1 MNESQMKEQIQS
13 ANDMIET
20 LVQQRDSASNQVV
33 QLAAQNK
40 ALQRKVAEMEKAA
53 AVEVPT
59 EAEVITPKANG
70 HAEAAATH

>member
-1 MNESQMKEQIQS
+1 MNETQMKEQIQS

-40 ALQRKVAEMEKAA
+40 ALQRKVAEMEAAAKAA
-53 AVEVPT
+53 DEP
-59 EAEVITPKANG
+59 AEITPPKANG
-70 HAEAAATH
+70 HAAEHASA

>member
-20 LVQQRDSASNQVV
+20 LVQQRDANANQVV
-33 QLAAQNK
+33 QLAAQVK
-40 ALQRKVAEMEKAA
+40 AMQRKVAEMEAA
-53 AVEVPT
+53 AKAVEEPVEVM
-59 EAEVITPKANG
+59 PKANG